1 MIQTRLL
8 KEIIASV
15 SDLRLTPYVASL
27 RIYEPIEVFPDFQK
41 ITWNKLLANTKS
53 KNIEQFRALKR
64 MVTTEVPVLQND
76 EVHIIELEGK
86 KYCCPWSSL
95 NRTFQA
101 LFNFKAAMPHQ
112 IFDYFVGDSF
122 EKEIFSSA
130 QVVQDK
136 ISHIKSET
144 WNIPPRWFGLF
155 KPEERFFG
163 RDESGAFTYFR
174 TNLNSAIKRCK
185 FMHKIV
191 LATFGIGPIEQE
203 IRELIEWLNTFDQN
217 SLIELDY
224 GGLAIYLD
232 KVLISEGQSGIQS
245 DTSVE
250 DLQLSL
256 AGLASSDSKKA
267 GQGYERLISR
277 WRKVANFEQAI

>member
-1 MIQTRLL
+1 MAKQPTTINLMIQTLSL

-27 RIYEPIEVFPDFQK
+27 RIYEPIEVFPDSQK
-41 ITWNKLLANTKS
+41 RTWNKLLANTKS

-130 QVVQDK
+130 QVVQ
-136 ISHIKSET
+136 
-144 WNIPPRWFGLF
+144 
-155 KPEERFFG
+155 
-163 RDESGAFTYFR
+163 
-174 TNLNSAIKRCK
+174 
-185 FMHKIV
+185 
-191 LATFGIGPIEQE
+191 E
-203 IRELIEWLNTFDQN
+203 IFWP
-217 SLIELDY
+217 
-224 GGLAIYLD
+224 
-232 KVLISEGQSGIQS
+232 
-245 DTSVE
+245 
-250 DLQLSL
+250 
-256 AGLASSDSKKA
+256 
-267 GQGYERLISR
+267 
-277 WRKVANFEQAI
+277 